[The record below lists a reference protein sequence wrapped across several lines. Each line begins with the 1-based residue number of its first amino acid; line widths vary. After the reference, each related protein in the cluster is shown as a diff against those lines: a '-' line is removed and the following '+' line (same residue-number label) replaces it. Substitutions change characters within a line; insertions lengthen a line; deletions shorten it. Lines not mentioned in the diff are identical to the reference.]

1 LENFSHDKFPYR
13 ARLAPYGNL
22 VLLQSFLHKPIK
34 GIYLQKPR
42 RSLIILS
49 NSSDCKFHKEYTN
62 VSIRWPVTRDRQ
74 FFPADG
80 TPHQQKEV
88 L

>member
-1 LENFSHDKFPYR
+1 MFTKAKKEF
-13 ARLAPYGNL
+13 
-22 VLLQSFLHKPIK
+22 
-34 GIYLQKPR
+34 
-42 RSLIILS
+42 IILS
-49 NSSDCKFHKEYTN
+49 NSSDFNYYKEYTK